1 MILVKKLVETLNS
14 FEEELRANEK
24 SIKLQLDCANEYI
37 AGAVKILKDESTQDY
52 EKVILLK
59 YLLCSK

>member
-1 MILVKKLVETLNS
+1 MTLARKLVETLNS

-24 SIKLQLDCANEYI
+24 SIKLQLDCANELI
-37 AGAVKILKDESTQDY
+37 DKVIRVLKDKSTQDY

-59 YLLCSK
+59 YLLC